1 MAEEEEDL
9 LPDIADLSK
18 IEEGL
23 YLGNLTAALDT
34 ETLKKY
40 RISHILTVD
49 SKPLGTKIT
58 YIAGMNFLY
67 IEVDDMENEDLLC
80 HFEEANK
87 FIEDGQQ
94 KGNVLVH
101 CYFGVS
107 RSATLVTSYLM
118 KKYNLTLDAALEKVK
133 SKRRCVGPNSGFLKQ
148 LLVYQNM
155 GWTVTDTN
163 IQYRLYRLAGAAFS
177 LRSAFKVTKDGTVM
191 FRDKF
196 DDLVQPDP
204 RTVSSESDPVALKC
218 RKCRSALVRQ
228 GSLLPHCPGESPGW
242 CDGKWSGK
250 FGNFSLCT
258 QGIYTLPMAWM
269 GDITSQL
276 QGKLMCPQ
284 CQAKIGSYS
293 WVSGHQCPCGAN
305 VKPAFHF
312 IPSKVDKCT

>member
-1 MAEEEEDL
+1 MEDEEDL
-9 LPDIADLSK
+9 LPEMADLSK

-23 YLGNLTAALDT
+23 YLGNITAALDT

-49 SKPLGTKIT
+49 SKPLPTNIT
-58 YIAGMNFLY
+58 YIPGMNFLY
-67 IEVDDMENEDLLC
+67 IEVDDMENEDLLA
-80 HFEEANK
+80 HFEEANA
-87 FIEDGQQ
+87 FIEDGQL

-101 CYFGVS
+101 CFFGVS
-107 RSATLVTSYLM
+107 RSTTLVISYLM
-118 KKYNLTLDAALEKVK
+118 KKHKLTLDEAFQRVK

-155 GWTVTDTN
+155 QWNVIEDN

-177 LRSAFKVTKDGTVM
+177 LRSAFSVTKEGTVQ

-196 DDLVQPDP
+196 QDLVQPDP
-204 RTVSSESDPVALKC
+204 RISSSESDLVALRCKI
-218 RKCRSALVRQ
+218 CRSALVRK

-242 CDGKWSGK
+242 CDGKWSGR
-250 FGNFSLCT
+250 FQNFSLCAE
-258 QGIYTLPMAWM
+258 GIYTLPIAWM

-276 QGKLMCPQ
+276 QGKLGCPK

-305 VKPAFHF
+305 IKPAFHF
-312 IPSKVDKCT
+312 IPSKVDRCL